1 MNPVAGLV
9 AALLL
14 AALLVPSIDPVSAGV
29 ALALELALLPLLRVP
44 PRLFWRRTWPVWVA
58 APLAALTVA
67 LYGRASGTV
76 YAEFLL
82 VRISDGSLLLALAT
96 GLRVLAIGLPAVA
109 LFARIDPT
117 EFADALGQR
126 LRLPARFVLGALAGV
141 RMLGLAQED
150 WRTVALARRARGVGD
165 SGALRRFVGQA
176 FALLVLAIRRGT
188 TLATAMEAR
197 GFGTPGAR
205 TWARESPWRARDTAL
220 LAVAA
225 GIGITAVLAAVLTG
239 AWRPI
244 VG

>member
-150 WRTVALARRARGVGD
+150 WRTVALARRTIARIAVEQLVRRIDGCGG
-165 SGALRRFVGQA
+165 SALDETVPHTLRIGTSCGCPRSPTTVPRRTHRPV
-176 FALLVLAIRRGT
+176 
-188 TLATAMEAR
+188 
-197 GFGTPGAR
+197 GAR
-205 TWARESPWRARDTAL
+205 
-220 LAVAA
+220 
-225 GIGITAVLAAVLTG
+225 
-239 AWRPI
+239 
-244 VG
+244 